1 MVIIGQ
7 VAGVTIGRAA
17 RRYISGTAARL
28 VDSTIGAVFQAAA
41 VLLVAWLVASPIAA
55 QEGTTPGKAVR
66 GSSVLSEIANVAPGQ
81 LQRIPWACTSVRGT
95 TGGPDLLGPFGSTP
109 RQERW

>member
-28 VDSTIGAVFQAAA
+28 VDSTIGAIFQAAA
-41 VLLVAWLVASPIAA
+41 VLLVAWLVAIPIAA

-66 GSSVLSEIANVAPGQ
+66 GSSVLSEIDNLAPGQ
-81 LQRIPWACTSVRGT
+81 RQRIPSASNSGPNT
-95 TGGPDLLGPFGSTP
+95 TAFGY
-109 RQERW
+109 